1 MKLLKALYFIPRFL
15 NQKIPLNIMS
25 SLTLSSEC
33 RFTKKKKKI
42 ILDFRIPRFVQ
53 LMKTELA

>member
-15 NQKIPLNIMS
+15 NQKIPLNIIS

-33 RFTKKKKKI
+33 RFTKKKKI
-42 ILDFRIPRFVQ
+42 ILDFRILRFVQ

>member
-15 NQKIPLNIMS
+15 NQKIPLNIIS

-33 RFTKKKKKI
+33 RFTKKKI

>member
-15 NQKIPLNIMS
+15 NQKIPLNIIS

-33 RFTKKKKKI
+33 RFTKKKKLSL
-42 ILDFRIPRFVQ
+42 ILGFSALFS
-53 LMKTELA
+53 